1 MQVYGICVD
10 NLHVKWNNVLEM
22 LKEFD
27 GTLYQDFT

>member
-10 NLHVKWNNVLEM
+10 ELHVKWNKVLEM

-27 GTLYQDFT
+27 DTLYQDFT